1 MKALPL
7 DWSEEGEQCAGIVCP
22 DCSGAV
28 SVRIEG
34 ARRTMFFQCRVGHTF
49 GLVDLL
55 ASKEQIIEARLWR
68 ALYALEEYADLLDD
82 LGPANAELPRRELIQ
97 RRNAM
102 ARQHARALRMRAG
115 SFAGLNARI
124 HEVEVTRE
132 LLRAEAS
139 CHRARQIGGRA
150 AELLSQS
157 SSPS

>member
-102 ARQHARALRMRAG
+102 ARQHARALRG
-115 SFAGLNARI
+115 VL
-124 HEVEVTRE
+124 E
-132 LLRAEAS
+132 AEAPLTFDPDEEE
-139 CHRARQIGGRA
+139 HVELEAARGGD
-150 AELLSQS
+150 E
-157 SSPS
+157 